1 MEEPAM
7 ELILLTVPGCPNA
20 AAFEERLAAALAGQP
35 GVTVT
40 REDIADERAAA
51 QAGMHGSPT
60 LLIGGTRPSPHRARP
75 PACRVGCTG
84 TTRAGPPRL
93 RPSRHSGRRSGP
105 PAMPESPRARIVV
118 AVGRSAAGRRPR
130 RFRALCRM

>member
-40 REDIADERAAA
+40 RRDIAGGAC
-51 QAGMHGSPT
+51 QVVGSVALSVVT
-60 LLIGGTRPSPHRARP
+60 S
-75 PACRVGCTG
+75 CSEV
-84 TTRAGPPRL
+84 
-93 RPSRHSGRRSGP
+93 SR
-105 PAMPESPRARIVV
+105 
-118 AVGRSAAGRRPR
+118 
-130 RFRALCRM
+130 